1 MLFLGPHYLEQE
13 FRMKKL
19 IIALVIAIS
28 TSQSFAAASFLAGL
42 HDKYLALGGL
52 LTTTTTS
59 VQWGFIAGLVVFADN
74 GEAYINIGSD
84 AAKEALKVAVQ
95 KTIDGEELTQED
107 KAIIEIY
114 ANGTGLTEAEL
125 IAKVSADL

>member
-1 MLFLGPHYLEQE
+1 
-13 FRMKKL
+13 MKKL
-19 IIALVIAIS
+19 MLALALTFA
-28 TSQSFAAASFLAGL
+28 TSQSFAVASFLAGL
-42 HDKYLALGGL
+42 HDKYLAVGGL

-95 KTIDGEELTQED
+95 KNNDGEELNQED
-107 KAIIEIY
+107 KAIFEIY
-114 ANGTGLTEAEL
+114 EQATGLTEAEL
-125 IAKVSADL
+125 IAKVTPEL

>member
-1 MLFLGPHYLEQE
+1 
-13 FRMKKL
+13 MKKL
-19 IIALVIAIS
+19 ILALVIAIS

-114 ANGTGLTEAEL
+114 ANGTNLTEAEL
-125 IAKVSADL
+125 IAKVSAEL

>member
-1 MLFLGPHYLEQE
+1 
-13 FRMKKL
+13 MKKL
-19 IIALVIAIS
+19 MLALVLAIT

-42 HDKYLALGGL
+42 HDKYLAVGGL

-74 GEAYINIGSD
+74 GEAYINVGSD
-84 AAKEALKVAVQ
+84 AAKEALKLAVQ
-95 KTIDGEELTQED
+95 KTVDGEELTQED

-114 ANGTGLTEAEL
+114 AQATGLTEAEL
-125 IAKVSADL
+125 IAKVTPEL